1 MKYQTEKG
9 ILIEEYDEAA
19 ENPRTFS
26 GHYTTFYTFSNRR
39 NSPDE
44 HSYNDFVS
52 WLFDTLPV
60 SAAKALDAEAREN
73 HGMNMSHL
81 ISECY
86 KRGVVLL
93 PVYKYEHSGIVYK
106 AAESNPFSCSF
117 DSGIIGVIYARKQ
130 DIHKEYGKRL
140 CKSILETVHNLMI
153 AEVDEYSAW
162 ADGNVYCY
170 CLEGEEEWIGGFY
183 GDISENG
190 AKEYF
195 GVSEATPIY

>member
-9 ILIEEYDEAA
+9 ILLEEYDEVA

-26 GHYTTFYTFSNRR
+26 DHYTTFYTFSNRHS
-39 NSPDE
+39 SPDE
-44 HSYNDFVS
+44 HSYKDFAS
-52 WLFDTLPV
+52 WLFDMLPV
-60 SAAKALDAEAREN
+60 GAAKALDEEAREN
-73 HGMNMSHL
+73 HGLNTSHL
-81 ISECY
+81 ISEFY
-86 KRGVVLL
+86 KRGIVLL
-93 PVYKYEHSGIVYK
+93 PVYKYEHSGIVYRAVK
-106 AAESNPFSCSF
+106 SNPFSCPF

-170 CLEGEEEWIGGFY
+170 CLEGEDEWVGGFY

-190 AKEYF
+190 AKEHF